1 MKKSIVEIAKE
12 RWQQASSA
20 ISLSRSYSND
30 DINFVMGD
38 SDNLYQWPEEYRV
51 DQYKNKVK
59 LTVNSTAQQCNA
71 VTNSIRQNRPQSK
84 VIPVDDYADKQTAEI
99 MGGWLRSIQ
108 SYSNADDA
116 HDNAMEYSVWCGEGY
131 WRVIL
136 DFEAED
142 SFTEI
147 PYIVPIEDFNS
158 VYIDNFAK
166 KPDKSDAD
174 WGFICVEMS
183 KAQVEREFPSVE
195 PTSWE
200 TNDLWIK
207 KDAVIVAEYYYCDY
221 KKDVLEKYVD
231 GTTGFKSENK
241 GQEVIDED
249 GTIGFMPAKEVAVD
263 GKGKPISRKTFRKQW
278 YWCKL
283 VGGEKEPI
291 EKREWPGAFLPI
303 IGTYGKTYRLGNQ
316 TITKGMVRD
325 LKDPARMVNYSY
337 SAAVESVALQTKI
350 PFIASKESIQGVEKY
365 WSTAN
370 TINHSYL
377 PYNQYDK
384 EGRQLDQPKRAEP
397 AVIPSAQIQLLQLS
411 IEQMKEASG
420 QHNAVF
426 GKQSNETSGIA
437 IQRRKQQGE
446 IATFHYPDNL
456 SRALRYE
463 AQILIDLMPKVA
475 TEAQI
480 IRMLG
485 IDGKE
490 EKAKLI
496 PDMEQSYMDS
506 NVEEIKGI
514 FNPNVGKYD
523 VAIVTGPSYQTQREE
538 AASIIQGLIQADPS
552 IMQTHK
558 DLVFGS
564 IDIPNGEAW
573 IERARKTL
581 PPQLQEESDDELP
594 QQIQSQ
600 IDEMKQALEEA
611 FQHVQQ
617 LEQEKQDLEIQ
628 SREAKAKATLS
639 DIEAKEAKSLLTINK
654 AEQGAMSKVSKEAE
668 EEDYDPNIDEIL
680 YKIEESNIKQERIME
695 MIAKAIGINEQTI
708 EPIEASTQPEQVE
721 D

>member
-1 MKKSIVEIAKE
+1 MKKSIVELAKE
-12 RWQQASSA
+12 RWEQASSSV
-20 ISLSRSYSND
+20 SLSRSYSND

-38 SDNLYQWPEEYRV
+38 SDNLYQWPYEYRA

-59 LTVNSTAQQCNA
+59 LTVNGTAQQCNA

-84 VIPVDDYADKQTAEI
+84 VIPVDDYADKRTAEI
-99 MGGWLRSIQ
+99 MAGWLRSVQ

-116 HDNAMEYSVWCGEGY
+116 HDNAMEYSVWGGEGY

-136 DFEAED
+136 DFEDEN
-142 SFTEI
+142 SFNEI
-147 PYIVPIEDFNS
+147 PYIAPIEDFNS

-166 KPDKSDAD
+166 KPDRSDAD

-183 KAQVEREFPSVE
+183 KEQVEREFPGVE
-195 PTSWE
+195 PSSWE
-200 TNDLWIK
+200 TNDPWIK

-231 GTTGFKSENK
+231 GTSGFRSDNK
-241 GQEVIDED
+241 GQEVINED
-249 GTIGFMPAKEVAVD
+249 GSVDFMPAKEVALND
-263 GKGKPISRKTFRKQW
+263 KGKPITRKAFRKQW

-283 VGGEKEPI
+283 VGGENEPV
-291 EKREWPGAFLPI
+291 EKREWPGSYLPI

-325 LKDPARMVNYSY
+325 LKDPARMVNYTY
-337 SAAVESVALQTKI
+337 SAAVETVALQTKV
-350 PFIASKESIQGVEKY
+350 PFIASKEAIQGYESY
-365 WSTAN
+365 WSSAN

-377 PYNQYDK
+377 PYNQFDK
-384 EGRQLDQPKRAEP
+384 EGRPVDQPRRAEP

-463 AQILIDLMPKVA
+463 ATILIDLMPKVC

-496 PDMEQSYMDS
+496 PDMQQPYMDS
-506 NVEEIKGI
+506 NVDEIKGI

-538 AASIIQGLIQADPS
+538 SAAVIQGLIQADPS

-564 IDIPNGEAW
+564 IDIPNAEAW

-581 PPQLQEESDDELP
+581 PPQLQEESNEEVPP
-594 QQIQSQ
+594 QVQAQL
-600 IDEMKQALEEA
+600 DEMKQALEEA
-611 FQHVQQ
+611 FNHVQQ
-617 LEQEKQDLEIQ
+617 LEKEKQDLEIQ
-628 SREAKAKATLS
+628 SREAKAKATIS

-654 AEQGAMSKVSKEAE
+654 AEQGARQSKEEPE
-668 EEDYDPNIDEIL
+668 EEEYNPDIDEIL

-695 MIAKAIGINEQTI
+695 MIANAIGIQPI
-708 EPIEASTQPEQVE
+708 EPKQTE
-721 D
+721 DV